1 MSAAHALIK
10 IDGTTIE
17 DKIVSVA
24 ISNPPDRRTSLI
36 PDRSEASTSNIQS
49 LGGGMKDFG
58 A

>member
-10 IDGTTIE
+10 IDGMTMA
-17 DKIVSVA
+17 DKIVSVS

-36 PDRSEASTSNIQS
+36 PDRNEASSSNIQS
-49 LGGGMKDFG
+49 LGGGMKDLG